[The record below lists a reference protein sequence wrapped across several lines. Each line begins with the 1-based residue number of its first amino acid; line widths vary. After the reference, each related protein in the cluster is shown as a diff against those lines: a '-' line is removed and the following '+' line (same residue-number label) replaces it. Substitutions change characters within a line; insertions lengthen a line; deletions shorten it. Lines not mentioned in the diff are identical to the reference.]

1 MILNVAGIGRKED
14 TALLME
20 SGKKVVIV
28 ISVKQE
34 KYVSIVIIDYH
45 ITVVVVNVVQYVMN
59 I

>member
-1 MILNVAGIGRKED
+1 MTLIIVGIGEKED
-14 TALLME
+14 GAPLIG

-34 KYVSIVIIDYH
+34 KYVSIVITGHD
-45 ITVVVVNVVQYVMN
+45 TVIVLVNAVQYVTN